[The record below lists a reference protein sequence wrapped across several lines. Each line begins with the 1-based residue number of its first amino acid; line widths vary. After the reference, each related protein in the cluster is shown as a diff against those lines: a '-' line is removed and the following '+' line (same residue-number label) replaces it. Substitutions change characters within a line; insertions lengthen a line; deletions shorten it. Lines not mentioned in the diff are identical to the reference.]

1 MTINSDAHFDEKNG
15 GGRLHLAEDEK
26 ASVLHLPDT
35 GKGIPRRK
43 LRGDRNQCCACD
55 EYFNSCNAFDQHRTG
70 LFNGNRRCL
79 TVVEMQTKNFGKT
92 KDDFWLCPVTPK
104 DRERLNHMRT
114 KSKKP
119 APITTVTQHH
129 D

>member
-1 MTINSDAHFDEKNG
+1 MDNNSGKYFDEKNVE
-15 GGRLHLAEDEK
+15 GRLHPAEDEK

-35 GKGIPRRK
+35 GNGIPRRK

-55 EYFNSCNAFDQHRTG
+55 EYFNSSSAFDQHRTG

-79 TVVEMQTKNFGKT
+79 TVVEMQVMNFGKT

-104 DRERLNHMRT
+104 DRKRLNRIRT

-119 APITTVTQHH
+119 APITTVKPHH
-129 D
+129 G